1 MRQLLTLLI
10 GAFMTANIAS
20 AAPGAAPKTTPETGA
35 TGRYAVA
42 VHGGAGRYDY
52 HQFTAEQQ
60 AAYHAGLRE
69 ALLAAQKV
77 LEANGSA
84 LDAVAAAAVV
94 LEDNPLFNAGK
105 GAVLNS
111 EGEVELDASIMN
123 GQTLEAGA
131 VAGLKTTKNPILAA
145 RAVMEKS
152 QHVMLQAAGAEA
164 FAKAQG
170 LEQVPN
176 SYFITPGRK
185 QQLERAKAR
194 QEKVNLSKFGTIGVV
209 ALDRHGNLAAGTST
223 GGLTNKQWGRVGDSP
238 IIGAGTYADNNSC
251 AVSATGHGEY
261 FIRATVARTI
271 CALMEFKG
279 LSLEDAANTVV
290 KNQLVKMG
298 GEGGIIAVDPQGNIA
313 LVMNTPGMFRGSLKE
328 GENPYTGIMGE
339 D

>member
-1 MRQLLTLLI
+1 
-10 GAFMTANIAS
+10 MTVSIAN
-20 AAPGAAPKTTPETGA
+20 AAPEAAPKSENA
-35 TGRYAVA
+35 GRYAVA

-52 HQFTAEQQ
+52 NQFTAEQT

-77 LEANGSA
+77 LEANGPA
-84 LDAVAAAAVV
+84 MDAVTAAAVV
-94 LEDNPLFNAGK
+94 LENNPLFNAGK
-105 GAVLNS
+105 GAVLNAA
-111 EGEVELDASIMN
+111 GEVELDASIMN
-123 GQTLEAGA
+123 GKTLEAGA

-176 SYFITPGRK
+176 SYFITPERK
-185 QQLERAKAR
+185 KQLEKAQASR
-194 QEKVNLSKFGTIGVV
+194 EAVNLSKFGTIGVV
-209 ALDRHGNLAAGTST
+209 VLDRHGNLAAGTST

-271 CALMEFKG
+271 CALVEFKG
-279 LSLEDAANTVV
+279 LSLEDAANAVV
-290 KNQLVKMG
+290 KDQLVKMG
-298 GEGGIIAVDPQGNIA
+298 GEGGIIAVDPKGNIA

-328 GENPYTGIMGE
+328 GEEPYTGILGN

>member
-1 MRQLLTLLI
+1 
-10 GAFMTANIAS
+10 MTASIAN
-20 AAPGAAPKTTPETGA
+20 AAPEAAPQ
-35 TGRYAVA
+35 GRYAIA

-52 HQFTAEQQ
+52 NQFSPEQK
-60 AAYHAGLRE
+60 AAYNAGLRE

-77 LEANGSA
+77 LEGNGRA
-84 LDAVAAAAVV
+84 VDAVVAAAVV
-94 LEDNPLFNAGK
+94 LENNPLFNAAK

-111 EGEVELDASIMN
+111 EGEVELDASIMD
-123 GQTLEAGA
+123 GKTLGAGA

-176 SYFITPGRK
+176 SYFITPERK
-185 QQLERAKAR
+185 QQLERAKAS

-209 ALDRHGNLAAGTST
+209 VLDRYGDLAAGTST

-271 CALMEFKG
+271 CALVEYKG
-279 LSLEDAANTVV
+279 LSLQDAANLVV
-290 KNQLVKMG
+290 KDKLVKMG
-298 GEGGIIAVDPQGNIA
+298 GEGGVIAVDRQGNIA
-313 LVMNTPGMFRGSLKE
+313 LVMNTSGMFRGSLKE
-328 GENPYTGIMGE
+328 GEEPYTSILGE
-339 D
+339 E

>member
-1 MRQLLTLLI
+1 MRQLVSLLI
-10 GAFMTANIAS
+10 GAFMTVTAAN
-20 AAPGAAPKTTPETGA
+20 AAPEAASQ
-35 TGRYAVA
+35 GRYAVA

-52 HQFTAEQQ
+52 NQFSAEQK

-69 ALLAAQKV
+69 ALLAAEKV
-77 LEANGSA
+77 LAANGKA
-84 LDAVAAAAVV
+84 VDAVVAAATV

-111 EGEVELDASIMN
+111 EGEVELDASIMD
-123 GQTLEAGA
+123 GKTLEAGA

-145 RAVMEKS
+145 RAVMDKS

-176 SYFITPGRK
+176 SYFITPERK
-185 QQLERAKAR
+185 QQLERARAS

-209 ALDRHGNLAAGTST
+209 VLDRHGNLAAGTST

-238 IIGAGTYADNNSC
+238 IIGAGTFADNASC

-271 CALMEFKG
+271 CALVEFKG
-279 LSLEDAANTVV
+279 LSLEDAANAVV
-290 KNQLVKMG
+290 KDKLVKMG
-298 GEGGIIAVDPQGNIA
+298 GEGGVIAVDRKGEIA

-328 GENPYTGIMGE
+328 GGEPYTGILGN

>member
-1 MRQLLTLLI
+1 MRQLVSLLI
-10 GAFMTANIAS
+10 GAFMTVTAAN
-20 AAPGAAPKTTPETGA
+20 AAPEAAPHEAAPV
-35 TGRYAVA
+35 GRYAVA

-52 HQFTAEQQ
+52 KQFSEEQK

-69 ALLAAQKV
+69 ALLAAEKV
-77 LEANGSA
+77 LAANGKA
-84 LDAVAAAAVV
+84 VDAVVAAAIV

-111 EGEVELDASIMN
+111 EGEVELDASIMD
-123 GQTLEAGA
+123 GKTLEAGA

-145 RAVMEKS
+145 RAVMDES

-176 SYFITPGRK
+176 SYFITPDRK
-185 QQLERAKAR
+185 RQLERARAS

-209 ALDRHGNLAAGTST
+209 VLDRHGDLAAGTST

-238 IIGAGTYADNNSC
+238 IIGAGTYADNASC

-271 CALMEFKG
+271 CALVEFKG
-279 LSLEDAANTVV
+279 LSLEEAANAVV
-290 KNQLVKMG
+290 KDKLVKMG
-298 GEGGIIAVDPQGNIA
+298 GEGGVIAVDRKGNIA
-313 LVMNTPGMFRGSLKE
+313 LVMNTPGMFRGALKE
-328 GENPYTGIMGE
+328 GEKPYTGILGN

>member
-1 MRQLLTLLI
+1 MRKLLSLLI
-10 GAFMTANIAS
+10 GAFMTVSTAH
-20 AAPGAAPKTTPETGA
+20 AAPESTPGAAPE
-35 TGRYAVA
+35 GRYAVA

-52 HQFTAEQQ
+52 NQFTEEQK

-77 LEANGSA
+77 LEANGTA
-84 LDAVAAAAVV
+84 VDAVVAGAIA
-94 LEDNPLFNAGK
+94 LENNPLFNAGK
-105 GAVLNS
+105 GAVLNA
-111 EGEVELDASIMN
+111 EGEVELDSSIMD
-123 GQTLEAGA
+123 GRTLEAGA
-131 VAGLKTTKNPILAA
+131 VAGLKSTKNPILAA
-145 RAVMEKS
+145 RAVMDKS
-152 QHVMLQAAGAEA
+152 EHVMLQAAGAEA

-176 SYFITPGRK
+176 SYFITPERQK
-185 QQLERAKAR
+185 QLEKAKAS

-209 ALDRHGNLAAGTST
+209 VLDRHGNLAAGTST

-238 IIGAGTYADNNSC
+238 IIGAGTYADNASC

-271 CALMEFKG
+271 CALVEFKG
-279 LSLEDAANTVV
+279 MSLEDAANAVV
-290 KNQLVKMG
+290 KDKLVKMG
-298 GEGGIIAVDPQGNIA
+298 GEGGVIAIDPKGNIA

-328 GENPYTGIMGE
+328 GEEPYTGILGN